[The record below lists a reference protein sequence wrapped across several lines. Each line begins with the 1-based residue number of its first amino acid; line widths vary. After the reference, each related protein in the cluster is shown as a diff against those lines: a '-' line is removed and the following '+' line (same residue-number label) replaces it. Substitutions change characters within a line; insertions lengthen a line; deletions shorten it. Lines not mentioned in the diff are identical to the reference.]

1 MNLTKSRIQ
10 ESEYPDTRD
19 GSDDKGLFYRAVIAI
34 QTHSIFYRAVIQFR
48 HVVDVMCLER
58 KHRLQSGSFVKE
70 RELGIQLNKEL
81 DFPS

>member
-1 MNLTKSRIQ
+1 MGLMTGALLQGCYSNS
-10 ESEYPDTRD
+10 DT
-19 GSDDKGLFYRAVIAI
+19 
-34 QTHSIFYRAVIQFR
+34 
-48 HVVDVMCLER
+48 VDVMCSER